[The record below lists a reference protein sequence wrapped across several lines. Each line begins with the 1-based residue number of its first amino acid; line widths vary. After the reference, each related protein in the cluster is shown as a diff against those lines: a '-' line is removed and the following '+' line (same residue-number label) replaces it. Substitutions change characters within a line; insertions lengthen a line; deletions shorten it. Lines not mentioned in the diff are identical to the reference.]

1 MPPQVAE
8 QPVTTAGGKRAY
20 QLRRSEEY
28 AGMVYAALRSR
39 NVEPPRHRSI
49 RTQAEGAGILFECRF
64 TADQVAMV
72 FGITKRHANVLK
84 GRWKKAR
91 AALSRA

>member
-1 MPPQVAE
+1 MPPPVAA
-8 QPVTTAGGKRAY
+8 QRLTTVGGKRAY

-28 AGMVYAALRSR
+28 AGLVYAALRSR
-39 NVEPPRHRSI
+39 NVEPPHHRPI
-49 RTQAEGAGILFECRF
+49 RTQAEAAGILFECRF
-64 TADQVAMV
+64 TAEQVAMV